1 VTSGGALRISGT
13 GNSITP
19 APGFPAAVVDTD
31 IIFKATGSTVDI
43 QGLTF
48 MGGKVTRSGAYTG
61 CKLNITGALLYG
73 GTSNISLDST
83 VAVGVTYDRA
93 KASVPSLVTSGTPQ
107 PTSVSVVSW
116 KN

>member
-1 VTSGGALRISGT
+1 
-13 GNSITP
+13 
-19 APGFPAAVVDTD
+19 
-31 IIFKATGSTVDI
+31 
-43 QGLTF
+43 

-73 GTSNISLDST
+73 GTSNIALDAN
-83 VAVGVTYDRA
+83 VAVNVRYDRA
-93 KASVPSLVTSGTPQ
+93 RASIPSLVTSGTPQ